1 MIKINSLYSASFN
14 PLNRDTEHVLAEKVK
29 NGDAAARETLIRSNI
44 RFALSE
50 ARKYQGHGLDFDDL
64 CSEATAGLIKAVDH
78 FDSSR
83 NVRFI
88 TCAVLWIKNE
98 VLASINKCGYT
109 QRLSNNDYR
118 AMIELRKNLHKYQ
131 DVMDENER
139 LNLAASSTGITY
151 KKALELLKTNSP
163 CISLDAPEENKNKNS
178 TICSFLNMLY
188 DSATVLP
195 EDAAINACFKQ
206 EFYKKLN
213 SCSKVDREI
222 FILHNGFDGYKAHS
236 FTQLGKMYGRTRQW
250 AFLKEQAVERR
261 LYEELKDWIA

>member
-139 LNLAASSTGITY
+139 LNLVASSTGITY
-151 KKALELLKTNSP
+151 KKAFSVHKS
-163 CISLDAPEENKNKNS
+163 
-178 TICSFLNMLY
+178 
-188 DSATVLP
+188 
-195 EDAAINACFKQ
+195 
-206 EFYKKLN
+206 
-213 SCSKVDREI
+213 
-222 FILHNGFDGYKAHS
+222 
-236 FTQLGKMYGRTRQW
+236 
-250 AFLKEQAVERR
+250 
-261 LYEELKDWIA
+261 